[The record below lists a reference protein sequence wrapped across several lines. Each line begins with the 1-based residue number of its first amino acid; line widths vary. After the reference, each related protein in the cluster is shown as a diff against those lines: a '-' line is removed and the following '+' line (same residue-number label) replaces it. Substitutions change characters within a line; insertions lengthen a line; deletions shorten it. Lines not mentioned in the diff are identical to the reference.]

1 MAIFVGKIYRT
12 LRITVLATDLDSLA
26 WIQFHNCSSVFSNQ
40 MFLVTLR
47 RKLNQWNRYC
57 VGKGCT
63 RVQTPQSRSWVVWN
77 SWCTRL
83 CYNTLYKTIYSIF
96 NRRHIVKN
104 LQKPNLKSTKC
115 QIYLQNQIS
124 NLLNAKLKFTKCKSL
139 QKINLKF
146 TKYQITQNVKLSNP
160 KYHKSQLHFNNYI

>member
-1 MAIFVGKIYRT
+1 M
-12 LRITVLATDLDSLA
+12 L
-26 WIQFHNCSSVFSNQ
+26 
-40 MFLVTLR
+40 LVTLR

-77 SWCTRL
+77 NWCMRL
-83 CYNTLYKTIYSIF
+83 YYNTLYKTIYSIF

-104 LQKPNLKSTKC
+104 LQKPNLKSTKGQIYLQKPNLKSTKC